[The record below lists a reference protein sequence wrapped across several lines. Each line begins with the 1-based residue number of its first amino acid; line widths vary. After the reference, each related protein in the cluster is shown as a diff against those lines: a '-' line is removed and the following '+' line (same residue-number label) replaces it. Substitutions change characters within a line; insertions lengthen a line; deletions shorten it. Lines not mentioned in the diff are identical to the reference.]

1 MKGVYFLRFR
11 NYALF
16 EYIIHMI
23 GQVPKG
29 DTSINGFINSIL
41 EFAGNNPNL
50 ALYITTIF
58 RWIFVVLAAY
68 ILLIAIV
75 SLLTTRATPEIWG
88 YFMTE
93 GGGNFPI
100 THWENVIGRSR
111 SSDINIPLRTV
122 SNNHA
127 LLIRRDEDKWMIK
140 DLGSKNGTKVNG
152 YLLDPSKRYLIEP
165 GEEIDMGGVESTITP
180 PSIEETR
187 NNRFMR
193 RLDKEPVAPWKILLA
208 ITAFQIMT
216 VVQLI
221 LGMREE
227 ITASALTPILLL
239 CLVMWAYVMFFHAR
253 GRRGFEME
261 MIAFF
266 LSTINLAITAS
277 SDPGAVVKEFIAII
291 LGLALMIFMCFYM
304 RDLNRTRKA
313 KPVLIGLSVAAL
325 LINLIFG
332 TAQYGATNWIRIG
345 DSLSVQPSEIVK
357 LAFILIGAGT
367 LEELYNRQ
375 NTVIYAVFSLFCLGC
390 LAMMS
395 DFGTA
400 LIFFATYLVVSFL
413 RSGDFSRFVL
423 TGVAAGAMGLIVLR
437 FKPYIASRFDAWG
450 HVWEPEFM
458 DGLGY
463 QQTRTMAYGAGGGLL
478 GLGAGNGSLK
488 YVGAAN
494 TDLVFGFVMEE
505 WGFIIAVLLVLCIAT
520 LSVFAVMHIVAGR
533 STFYTILACSAA
545 TMFLVQTMLNVFG
558 AIDLFPLTGVTFPFV
573 STGGTSLLT
582 SWAMLAYF
590 KAADMRRNAGLAV
603 RREE

>member
-1 MKGVYFLRFR
+1 M
-11 NYALF
+11 
-16 EYIIHMI
+16 
-23 GQVPKG
+23 
-29 DTSINGFINSIL
+29 
-41 EFAGNNPNL
+41 
-50 ALYITTIF
+50 
-58 RWIFVVLAAY
+58 VLAAY

-88 YFMTE
+88 YYMVE
-93 GGGNFPI
+93 DGGNFPI

-111 SSDINIPLRTV
+111 SADINIPLTTV

-152 YLLDPSKRYLIEP
+152 FMLDPQKRYIINP
-165 GEEIDMGGVESTITP
+165 GDRIDMGGVIATITP

-187 NNRFMR
+187 NNRYMR
-193 RLDKEPVAPWKILLA
+193 RLDKEPVHPWKILLA
-208 ITAFQIMT
+208 ITVFQILT
-216 VVQLI
+216 IVQLV
-221 LGMREE
+221 LGMGEE
-227 ITASALTPILLL
+227 ITGMAIPPIVLLSA
-239 CLVMWAYVMFFHAR
+239 VMWAYVMFFHAT

-266 LSTINLAITAS
+266 LSTINLAVTAS
-277 SDPGAVVKEFIAII
+277 SDPSAVLKEFIAIVI
-291 LGLALMIFMCFYM
+291 GLGLMIFISIYM
-304 RDLNRTRKA
+304 QDLGRTRRA
-313 KPVLIGLSVAAL
+313 KPVLIGLAVAAL

-367 LEELYNRQ
+367 LEELYDRK
-375 NTVIYAVFSLFCLGC
+375 NTLVYAAFSFFCLGC
-390 LAMMS
+390 LALMS

-413 RSGDFSRFVL
+413 RSGDISRFAL
-423 TGVAAGAMGLIVLR
+423 TGVAAGAMGLIILR
-437 FKPYIASRFDAWG
+437 FKPYIASRFSAWG
-450 HVWEPEFM
+450 HVWDPEFM
-458 DGLGY
+458 DSIGY
-463 QQTRTMAYGAGGGLL
+463 QQTRTMSFGAGGGLL

-488 YVGAAN
+488 YVGASN

-505 WGFIIAVLLVLCIAT
+505 WGFIIAVLLVLCVAT

-558 AIDLFPLTGVTFPFV
+558 AVDLFPLTGVTFPFV
-573 STGGTSLLT
+573 STGGTSLMT

-590 KAADMRRNAGLAV
+590 KAADMRRNAGLIAGK
-603 RREE
+603 ED